1 MLAVLLFFLA
11 LLPLM
16 EAKKEDPS
24 ALLNSLVT
32 EHGVP
37 PDAAEAAA
45 ARFLRFEEAEA
56 AVKTRLRTHSAQ
68 AVRAAL
74 GRPSRRALALSRRAI
89 ALEFATEEIEKRR
102 RRVKRHLRKWW
113 RRWWAPPLAHPEA
126 ESANPVGG
134 FFRGILA
141 PNRPSTLVEGPVAV
155 MTYFPPS
162 SDGKDQEEFLQEEEV
177 EDDRDDFEEIE
188 GIEPRVGD
196 IRVESAAAKD
206 DDDDD
211 DDDEASVEDD
221 NEEKEEE
228 EASVEDDN
236 EDDLVEFMPP
246 RRIPL
251 PPLLTLPQGGGGDVK
266 ELVFRGDSEEQD
278 WEGKE
283 EEENVDVLLGDDP
296 SVLSYKEEEE
306 EEDFCAEEDKEEK
319 AECDSKAKFR

>member
-89 ALEFATEEIEKRR
+89 ALEFATEEIEKRK
-102 RRVKRHLRKWW
+102 RVKRHLRKWW

-134 FFRGILA
+134 FFRGIQA
-141 PNRPSTLVEGPVAV
+141 PHRPSSLVEGPVAV
-155 MTYFPPS
+155 LPYFPPP
-162 SDGKDQEEFLQEEEV
+162 SDGKDQEEYLQAEEV

-206 DDDDD
+206 DDD
-211 DDDEASVEDD
+211 EASVEDD

-236 EDDLVEFMPP
+236 KDDLVEFMSPQ
-246 RRIPL
+246 RIPL
-251 PPLLTLPQGGGGDVK
+251 PPLLTPPQGGGGDVK
-266 ELVFRGDSEEQD
+266 ELVFRGDSEEQ
-278 WEGKE
+278 EGEGEGE
-283 EEENVDVLLGDDP
+283 EEDVDVLLGDDP
-296 SVLSYKEEEE
+296 SVLSYEEEEE